1 MKTKGQRTPVV
12 IVLIASLVLSACGGC
27 GDNGSSGGN
36 HLKLSPIYESAL
48 WGAAIGGI
56 IGYQSDE
63 AGEGAALGAAIFGV
77 GALLQQTDRM
87 SHKDREHK
95 HKDKDK
101 REEEQEVVVQV
112 RNDNGS
118 LTPVVLK
125 KKGSTYIGPNGE
137 HYKELPTE
145 EQLKPVYGL

>member
-1 MKTKGQRTPVV
+1 MKKRNRKTATV
-12 IVLIASLVLSACGGC
+12 IVLVGSLVLSACGGC
-27 GDNGSSGGN
+27 SSDSSGSGR
-36 HLKLSPIYESAL
+36 LKLSPIYESAL

-77 GALLQQTDRM
+77 GALLKQTDKM
-87 SHKDREHK
+87 PDQHRE
-95 HKDKDK
+95 DKQEE
-101 REEEQEVVVQV
+101 EEEQEVVIQVQ
-112 RNDNGS
+112 NENGS

-125 KKGSTYIGPNGE
+125 KEGGSYVGPNGE
-137 HYKELPTE
+137 HYNRLPTA

>member
-1 MKTKGQRTPVV
+1 MKITAPKNSVV
-12 IVLIASLVLSACGGC
+12 IILIVSLALSLCGGC
-27 GDNGSSGGN
+27 NGGGKP
-36 HLKLSPIYESAL
+36 LKLSPIYQTAL
-48 WGAAIGGI
+48 GGALIGGI

-63 AGEGAALGAAIFGV
+63 AAAGAALGVAVFGV
-77 GALLQQTDRM
+77 GELLNQTDRM
-87 SHKDREHK
+87 PHKEKEHK
-95 HKDKDK
+95 EKD
-101 REEEQEVVVQV
+101 EVVDEVVIQIS
-112 RNDNGS
+112 NDNGS

>member
-1 MKTKGQRTPVV
+1 MKTRNRKTSVV
-12 IVLIASLVLSACGGC
+12 TVLVGSLMLSACGGC
-27 GDNGSSGGN
+27 SSDGGGN
-36 HLKLSPIYESAL
+36 GRLKLSPIYESAL

-77 GALLQQTDRM
+77 GALLKQTDKM
-87 SHKDREHK
+87 PEQHKEDK
-95 HKDKDK
+95 H
-101 REEEQEVVVQV
+101 EEQEEQEVVIQIH
-112 RNDNGS
+112 NENGS

-125 KKGSTYIGPNGE
+125 KEGGTYMGPNGE
-137 HYKELPTE
+137 HYKRLPTA

>member
-1 MKTKGQRTPVV
+1 MKTRNRKASVV

-27 GDNGSSGGN
+27 SSDSSGSGR
-36 HLKLSPIYESAL
+36 LKLSPIYESAL

-77 GALLQQTDRM
+77 GALLKQTDKMPEER
-87 SHKDREHK
+87 REDK
-95 HKDKDK
+95 HEE
-101 REEEQEVVVQV
+101 EEEQEVVIQI
-112 RNDNGS
+112 NNENGS
-118 LTPVVLK
+118 LPPVVPK
-125 KKGSTYIGPNGE
+125 KEGGTYVGPNGE
-137 HYKELPTE
+137 HYKRLQTA